1 MTYQIMIIVTIRQ
14 ITLLIKAILP
24 VDNYENV
31 RAIVIVTKIVKEA
44 YDVSKEMQA
53 RNKFLDVR
61 LEGRVILH
69 SMITVT
75 TQQQQH

>member
-1 MTYQIMIIVTIRQ
+1 MIIVTIRQ